1 VPDALLGPLPDLAA
15 ALLPLP
21 LTIPVAVIDLRR
33 RIIPDGL
40 NLALVGTGLG
50 LVACREPDA
59 QAVLLCL
66 AEAATAFGLFWAVRS
81 LHARLRGRIG
91 LGLGDVK
98 FLGAAT
104 AWTGLAQVPLLI
116 LVASLAALATLG
128 VAALAGRRIDQATHL
143 PFGPFLA
150 IGLHVALALT
160 GGMSG

>member
-1 VPDALLGPLPDLAA
+1 MADAMTGDLVPLALVLA
-15 ALLPLP
+15 PLP
-21 LTIPVAVIDLRR
+21 LTVPMAVIDLRR

-40 NLALVGTGLG
+40 NLALLITGLALTAWRDPEG
-50 LVACREPDA
+50 LGVAMRG
-59 QAVLLCL
+59 
-66 AEAATAFGLFWAVRS
+66 AEAALAFGFGWVVRA

-116 LVASLAALATLG
+116 LVASLAALLAIGLATLS
-128 VAALAGRRIDQATHL
+128 GRRIGATTRV

-150 IGLHVALALT
+150 LGLHVTLALGST
-160 GGMSG
+160 I